1 MTLPSIWE
9 QKGSPIGSP
18 KKVHTSFLLTLPSKI
33 TGLWSRL
40 GSLLEPKLAP
50 REDHFGALLALKRAP
65 SLWHP
70 SRRLAVP
77 RLPPGCPPGESGH
90 CPSWPG
96 APWLASSPWRALQA
110 LSELWGL
117 WDFVDG
123 LSRFRNTMY
132 INKLPINRT
141 AAIMLIIRR
150 PLWPDV

>member
-9 QKGSPIGSP
+9 QKGPPIGSP
-18 KKVHTSFLLTLPSKI
+18 QKVHTSYLLTLPSKI

-65 SLWHP
+65 SPWHP
-70 SRRLAVP
+70 SRRLAVHW
-77 RLPPGCPPGESGH
+77 LPPSRPRAL
-90 CPSWPG
+90 PSWPG

-123 LSRFRNTMY
+123 LSRFRNNIY

-141 AAIMLIIRR
+141 AAIML
-150 PLWPDV
+150 

>member
-18 KKVHTSFLLTLPSKI
+18 KKVHTSYLLTLPSKI

-77 RLPPGCPPGESGH
+77 RLPPGRPPAAPGH
-90 CPSWPG
+90 CPAGQAPPGWP
-96 APWLASSPWRALQA
+96 PALG
-110 LSELWGL
+110 ELCRLCQSFGVFGTSL
-117 WDFVDG
+117 MG
-123 LSRFRNTMY
+123 
-132 INKLPINRT
+132 
-141 AAIMLIIRR
+141 
-150 PLWPDV
+150 